1 MTIIYFILILG
12 IIVCIHE
19 FGHFLFAKKAG
30 IYVYEF
36 SIGMGPRIFKWN
48 RKNDETTY
56 SIRLLPIGGF
66 VQMAGEDLEADE
78 KSEIPKEKMMQNKK
92 WYQRFLTIV
101 AGVMFNFILAI
112 VLLFVIAL
120 IHGAPYLGTRVGE
133 VAENS
138 PASLAGLETGDKIL
152 KVGKRNVRNSDMLM
166 LEIQVQNG
174 KETTFVVQKKD
185 GKTKEIVITP
195 TKITEKDNEGYQYGF
210 SLSSKTETGIIG
222 AIKYAFGKTISLVE
236 QMIFIIGYL
245 FTGKLA
251 LNSLAGPVGIFQ
263 VVGETAK
270 TGILNIIYLIAFM
283 SINVGFLNLLPIPA
297 FDGGRLLFLIIEKI
311 KRSPVSP
318 KVENTI
324 HSIGFALLMILMV
337 VITYNDILRLFH

>member
-1 MTIIYFILILG
+1 MTIVYFILILG

-36 SIGMGPRIFKWN
+36 SIGMGPRLFKWN

-78 KSEIPKEKMMQNKK
+78 KSEIPKDKMMQNKK
-92 WYQRFLTIV
+92 WHQRFLTII

-133 VAENS
+133 VTENS
-138 PASLAGLETGDKIL
+138 PAAIAGLEAGDKII
-152 KVGKRNVRNSDMLM
+152 KVGNKKVNNADMLM

-174 KETTFVVQKKD
+174 KETIFVVEKKD
-185 GKTKEIVITP
+185 GKTNEIVITP
-195 TKITEKDNEGYQYGF
+195 KKVIVDKKEGYQYGF
-210 SLSSKTETGIIG
+210 GLETKTEKGIIG
-222 AIKYAFGKTISLVE
+222 AIKYAFGKTLSLVE

-251 LNSLAGPVGIFQ
+251 LSSLAGPVGIFQ
-263 VVGETAK
+263 VVGKTAK

-318 KVENTI
+318 KVENAI
-324 HSIGFALLMILMV
+324 HSVGFVLLMILMV

>member
-1 MTIIYFILILG
+1 MTIVYFILILG

-36 SIGMGPRIFKWN
+36 SIGMGPRLFKWN

-78 KSEIPKEKMMQNKK
+78 KSEIPKDKMMQNKK
-92 WYQRFLTIV
+92 WYQRFLTII

-120 IHGAPYLGTRVGE
+120 IHGAPYLGTRVGD

-138 PASLAGLETGDKIL
+138 PAAIAGLEVGDKII
-152 KVGKRNVRNSDMLM
+152 KVGNKKVNNSDMLM

-174 KETTFVVQKKD
+174 KETIFVVEKKD

-195 TKITEKDNEGYQYGF
+195 KKVTVDKKEGYQYGF
-210 SLSSKTETGIIG
+210 GLETKTEKGIIG
-222 AIKYAFGKTISLVE
+222 AIKYAFGKTLSLVE

-251 LNSLAGPVGIFQ
+251 LSSLAGPVGIFQ

-318 KVENTI
+318 KVENAI
-324 HSIGFALLMILMV
+324 HSVGFVLLMILMV

>member
-36 SIGMGPRIFKWN
+36 SIGMGPRLFKWK
-48 RKNDETTY
+48 RENDETVY

-78 KSEIPKEKMMQNKK
+78 KSEIPKDKMMQNKK

-133 VAENS
+133 VGENS
-138 PASLAGLETGDKIL
+138 PAMIAGLETGDKII
-152 KVGKRNVRNSDMLM
+152 KVGNRKVNNSDMLM
-166 LEIQVQNG
+166 LELQVRNG
-174 KETTFVVQKKD
+174 KETTFVVEKKD
-185 GKTKEIVITP
+185 GKTKEITIAPKKVTVD
-195 TKITEKDNEGYQYGF
+195 KKEGYQFGF
-210 SLSSKTETGIIG
+210 ALETKTEKGILG

-236 QMIFIIGYL
+236 QMVFIIGYL

-251 LNSLAGPVGIFQ
+251 LSSLAGPVGIFQ

-324 HSIGFALLMILMV
+324 HSIGFILLMILMV
-337 VITYNDILRLFH
+337 VITYNDIIRLFQ

>member
-36 SIGMGPRIFKWN
+36 SIGMGPRLLKWK
-48 RKNDETTY
+48 RKNDETEY
-56 SIRLLPIGGF
+56 SIRLLPIGGY
-66 VQMAGEDLEADE
+66 VQMAGEDLEADQ
-78 KSEIPKEKMMQNKK
+78 KSEIPKEKQMQNKK
-92 WYQRFLTIV
+92 WYQRFLTII

-133 VAENS
+133 VAEDS
-138 PASLAGLETGDKIL
+138 PAFIAGLEKNDKIVKIGNK
-152 KVGKRNVRNSDMLM
+152 KVNTSDMLM
-166 LEIQVQNG
+166 LELQIQNG
-174 KETTFVVQKKD
+174 AATTFIVKKED
-185 GKTKEIVITP
+185 GTEKTISVKP
-195 TKITEKDNEGYQYGF
+195 KKITVDGTEGYQYGF
-210 SLSSKTETGIIG
+210 SLSGTTENGFLA
-222 AIKYAFGKTISLVE
+222 AIQYAFGKTFSVVE
-236 QMIFIIGYL
+236 QMVYIIGYL
-245 FTGKLA
+245 FMGKLS

-270 TGILNIIYLIAFM
+270 AGFLNIIYLIAFM
-283 SINVGFLNLLPIPA
+283 SINVGFINLLPVPA

-311 KRSPVSP
+311 KGSPVDP
-318 KVENTI
+318 KVENAI
-324 HSIGFALLMILMV
+324 HGVGFILLMVLMV
-337 VITYNDILRLFH
+337 VITYNDIVRLFH

>member
-1 MTIIYFILILG
+1 
-12 IIVCIHE
+12 
-19 FGHFLFAKKAG
+19 
-30 IYVYEF
+30 
-36 SIGMGPRIFKWN
+36 
-48 RKNDETTY
+48 
-56 SIRLLPIGGF
+56 
-66 VQMAGEDLEADE
+66 MAGEDLEADE
-78 KSEIPKEKMMQNKK
+78 KSEIPKDKMMQNKK
-92 WYQRFLTIV
+92 WHQRFLTII

-133 VAENS
+133 VTENS
-138 PASLAGLETGDKIL
+138 PAAIAGLEAGDKII
-152 KVGKRNVRNSDMLM
+152 KVGNKKVNNADMLM

-174 KETTFVVQKKD
+174 KETIFVVEKKD
-185 GKTKEIVITP
+185 GKTNEIVITP
-195 TKITEKDNEGYQYGF
+195 KKVIVDKKEGYQYGF
-210 SLSSKTETGIIG
+210 GLETKTEKGIIG
-222 AIKYAFGKTISLVE
+222 AIKYAFGKTLSLVE

-251 LNSLAGPVGIFQ
+251 LSSLAGPVGIFQ

-318 KVENTI
+318 KVENAI
-324 HSIGFALLMILMV
+324 HSVGFVLLMILMV

>member
-36 SIGMGPRIFKWN
+36 SIGMGPRLLRWK
-48 RKNDETTY
+48 RKNDETEY
-56 SIRLLPIGGF
+56 SIRLLPIGGY
-66 VQMAGEDLEADE
+66 VQMAGEDLENDK

-92 WYQRFLTIV
+92 WYQRFLTII
-101 AGVMFNFILAI
+101 AGVMFNFILAL

-133 VAENS
+133 VAPTS
-138 PASLAGLETGDKIL
+138 PAAVAGLETGDKIVKIENK
-152 KVGKRNVRNSDMLM
+152 KVSNSDMLM
-166 LEIQVQNG
+166 LELQVHSG
-174 KETTFVVQKKD
+174 EEITFTVEKKD
-185 GKTKEIVITP
+185 STTKEVVINP
-195 TKITEKDNEGYQYGF
+195 KKIEENGTESYQFGF
-210 SLSSKTETGIIG
+210 SLDNKAEKGFFA
-222 AIKYAFGKTISLVE
+222 AIKYAFLKTASIIE
-236 QMIFIIGYL
+236 QMIYIIGYL
-245 FTGKLA
+245 CIGKLK
-251 LNSLAGPVGIFQ
+251 LNSLAGPIGIFQ

-283 SINVGFLNLLPIPA
+283 SLNVGFINLLPIPA
-297 FDGGRLLFLIIEKI
+297 FDGGRLLFLLIEKI
-311 KRSPVSP
+311 KGSPVSP

-324 HSIGFALLMILMV
+324 HSVGFILLMILMV
-337 VITYNDILRLFH
+337 FITYNDILRLFH

>member
-1 MTIIYFILILG
+1 MTIVYFILILG

-36 SIGMGPRIFKWN
+36 SIGMGPRLFKWN

-78 KSEIPKEKMMQNKK
+78 KSEIPKDKMMQNKK
-92 WYQRFLTIV
+92 WHQRFLTII

-133 VAENS
+133 VTENS
-138 PASLAGLETGDKIL
+138 PAAIAGLEAGDKII
-152 KVGKRNVRNSDMLM
+152 KVGNKKVNNADMLM

-174 KETTFVVQKKD
+174 KETIFVVEKKD
-185 GKTKEIVITP
+185 GKTNEIVITP
-195 TKITEKDNEGYQYGF
+195 KKVIVDKKEGYQYGF
-210 SLSSKTETGIIG
+210 GLETKTEKGIIG

-251 LNSLAGPVGIFQ
+251 LSSLAGPVGIFQ

-318 KVENTI
+318 KVENAI
-324 HSIGFALLMILMV
+324 HSVGFVLLMILMV

>member
-36 SIGMGPRIFKWN
+36 SIGMGPRLFKWN
-48 RKNDETTY
+48 RKNDETVY

-66 VQMAGEDLEADE
+66 VQMAGEDLDTDE
-78 KSEIPKEKMMQNKK
+78 KSEIPKDKMMQNKK

-112 VLLFVIAL
+112 ILLFVIAL
-120 IHGAPYLGTRVGE
+120 IHGAPYLGTTIGE
-133 VAENS
+133 VGENS
-138 PASLAGLETGDKIL
+138 PAAVAGLETGDRII
-152 KVGKRNVRNSDMLM
+152 KVGNKKVTNSDMLM
-166 LEIQVQNG
+166 LELQVQNG
-174 KETTFVVQKKD
+174 KETTLVVEKKD
-185 GKTKEIVITP
+185 GKTRKIIMSP
-195 TKITEKDNEGYQYGF
+195 KKITVDGKESYQYGF
-210 SLSSKTETGIIG
+210 ALETKAEKGIIG
-222 AIKYAFGKTISLVE
+222 AVKYAFGKTISLVE
-236 QMIFIIGYL
+236 QMVHIIGYL

-251 LNSLAGPVGIFQ
+251 LSSLAGPVGIFQ

-270 TGILNIIYLIAFM
+270 TGILNMIYLIAFM

-318 KVENTI
+318 KLENAI
-324 HSIGFALLMILMV
+324 HSIGFILLMILMV

>member
-1 MTIIYFILILG
+1 MTIVYFILILG

-36 SIGMGPRIFKWN
+36 SIGMGPRLFKWN

-78 KSEIPKEKMMQNKK
+78 KSEIPKDKMMQNKK
-92 WYQRFLTIV
+92 WHQRFLTII

-133 VAENS
+133 VTENS
-138 PASLAGLETGDKIL
+138 PAAIAGLEAGDKII
-152 KVGKRNVRNSDMLM
+152 KVGNKKVNNADMLM

-174 KETTFVVQKKD
+174 KETIFVVEKKD
-185 GKTKEIVITP
+185 GKTNEIVITP
-195 TKITEKDNEGYQYGF
+195 KKVIVDKKEGYQYGF
-210 SLSSKTETGIIG
+210 GLETKTEKGIIG
-222 AIKYAFGKTISLVE
+222 AIKYAFGKTLSLVE

-251 LNSLAGPVGIFQ
+251 LSSLAGPVGIFQ

-318 KVENTI
+318 KVENAI
-324 HSIGFALLMILMV
+324 HSVGFVLLMILMV